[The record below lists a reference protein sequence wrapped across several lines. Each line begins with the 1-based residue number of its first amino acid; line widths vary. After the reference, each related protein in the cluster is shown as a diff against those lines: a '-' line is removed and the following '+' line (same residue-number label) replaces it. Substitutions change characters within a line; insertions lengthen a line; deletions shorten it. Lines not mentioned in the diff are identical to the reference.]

1 MALTE
6 ERPLALPS
14 GAGAD
19 DDFQPLGVFRRPATT
34 TGWRSWVTTVD
45 HKKIGIMYG
54 VTAFFFFLVGGSE
67 ALLIRA
73 QLARPGSDLLSA
85 ETYNQVFTMHGMT
98 MVFLVVMPMAAAF
111 ANYLLPAADRGP
123 GRRLPPDER
132 LQPVVL
138 PGRRDLPQHQLVP
151 RRRRR
156 RRLVRLRP
164 QHRRHL
170 LARPTASTSSPS
182 A

>member
-6 ERPLALPS
+6 ERPLALPA

-19 DDFQPLGVFRRPATT
+19 DDFQPAGVFRRPATT

-54 VTAFFFFLVGGSE
+54 VAAFFFLLGGGSE

-85 ETYNQVFTMHGMT
+85 DTYNQVFTMHGIT

-111 ANYLLPAADRGP
+111 ANYLLPLQIGARDVAFPRMNAFSLWCFLAG
-123 GRRLPPDER
+123 GLPTWPM
-132 LQPVVL
+132 
-138 PGRRDLPQHQLVP
+138 
-151 RRRRR
+151 
-156 RRLVRLRP
+156 
-164 QHRRHL
+164 
-170 LARPTASTSSPS
+170 TKAS
-182 A
+182 